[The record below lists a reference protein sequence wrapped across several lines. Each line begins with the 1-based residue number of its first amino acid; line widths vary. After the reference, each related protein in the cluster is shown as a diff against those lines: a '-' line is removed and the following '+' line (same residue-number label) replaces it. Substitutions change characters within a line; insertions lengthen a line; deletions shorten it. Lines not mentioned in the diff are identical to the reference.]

1 MRESGRIS
9 ADDMRFY
16 GIYKI
21 GGLHFTPADPCKR
34 SSVGGMSI

>member
-21 GGLHFTPADPCKR
+21 GGLHFTPATPAR
-34 SSVGGMSI
+34 EAVLEE